1 MSFPV
6 GKPQPWHQ
14 FNQRCSICKHP
25 QVARI
30 DYLAISGHGE
40 HGHGRNAIAAKYNLS
55 VGSLYNHLRKHISA
69 EYRRAILAGPFASER
84 DLRELA
90 AEEGTSVLQS
100 LRVIFNGHRHRWLL
114 ALEIGDDRS
123 MIDHAKFM
131 TNTLWKIGQL
141 TQEILPTPV
150 IHQNNLQINLFEHP
164 EYVQAFTRLSE
175 ALQPFPDARKAVAH
189 ALRGLEPPKTAIDMS
204 NVTQLRP

>member
-1 MSFPV
+1 LSHPK
-6 GKPQPWHQ
+6 GGQYWQ
-14 FNQRCSICKHP
+14 ASRRCSICAHP

-30 DYLAISGHGE
+30 DFLLVSGAGE
-40 HGHGRNAIAAKYNLS
+40 RGRGRKAIATKFVLS
-55 VGSLYNHLRKHISA
+55 LGSLGNHQAKHISP
-69 EYRRAILAGPFASER
+69 EYRRAILAGPFGSE
-84 DLRELA
+84 DELRALA
-90 AEEGTSVLQS
+90 AEEGTTVLQS

-114 ALEIGDDRS
+114 ALETGDDQG
-123 MIDHAKFM
+123 MINHAKFM

-175 ALQPFPDARKAVAH
+175 ALMPFPAARKAVAQ
-189 ALRGLEPPKTAIDMS
+189 ALKGLTPPPSAIEYAS
-204 NVTQLRP
+204 